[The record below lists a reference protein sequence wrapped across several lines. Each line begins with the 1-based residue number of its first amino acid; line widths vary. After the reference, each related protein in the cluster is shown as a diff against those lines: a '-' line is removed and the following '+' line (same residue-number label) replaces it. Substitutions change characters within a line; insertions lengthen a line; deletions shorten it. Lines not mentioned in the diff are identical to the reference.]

1 MTDEREEERNPMD
14 QQVGEAA
21 DPRAVKEKGKKVRS
35 REERDIDDMA
45 TILSD
50 IRGRRFLWRYLAECG
65 IFRTSFNNS
74 GSITALNEGRRQ
86 IGLKL
91 LAEIMEADPEAY
103 TLMASEA
110 KKENQNG

>member
-1 MTDEREEERNPMD
+1 MLEEEKNPLD
-14 QQVGEAA
+14 PKLGPTA
-21 DPRAVKEKGKKVRS
+21 DPKSVKEKGEKAKS
-35 REERDIDDMA
+35 REQRDIDDLE

-50 IRGRRFLWRYLAECG
+50 IRGRRFIWRYLAECG
-65 IFRTSFNNS
+65 IFKTSFNNS

-91 LAEIMEADPEAY
+91 LAEVMEANEEAY
-103 TLMASEA
+103 TLMASED

>member
-1 MTDEREEERNPMD
+1 MVEEENPLD
-14 QQVGEAA
+14 QPVGPAA
-21 DPRAVKEKGKKVRS
+21 NPRAVKERTEKVRS
-35 REERDIDDMA
+35 RRERDIDDLA

-50 IRGRRFLWRYLAECG
+50 IRGRRFLWRYLSECG

-74 GSITALNEGRRQ
+74 GSITAFNEGARS

-91 LAEIMEADPEAY
+91 LTEIMETDAESY
-103 TLMASEA
+103 TLMANES